1 MKISGFFWALI
12 LIGLLAACTP
22 AVTFDEPQPAGSKD
36 LTRFPKRIRG
46 EYISLNDNSVLLVT
60 EKLIQRIY
68 DHDFKIKSNE
78 LDSGMILRNDT
89 LINRTNNEKM
99 VVRKEGDSL
108 VGHIRYV
115 DTVFSLSRD
124 QILKKF
130 KGYYFLN
137 TRYFDQNWEVKK
149 LSLHRGKL
157 NISSISAE
165 NELEKLVEITESP
178 QDTIPPYKFTAT
190 KRQFKAFVKQEGF
203 TDTETFIRK

>member
-1 MKISGFFWALI
+1 M
-12 LIGLLAACTP
+12 
-22 AVTFDEPQPAGSKD
+22 
-36 LTRFPKRIRG
+36 
-46 EYISLNDNSVLLVT
+46 T

-89 LINRTNNEKM
+89 LINLTNNEKM

-149 LSLHRGKL
+149 LILHRGKL

-203 TDTETFIRK
+203 TDTEIFIRK